1 MKSKI
6 ALLLTVVMLASCLFV
21 FPAFAE
27 GESAPVSDPTY
38 ESVEIAYANLNYSD
52 KIYMMF
58 AVPVYADLPA
68 DAKVELVVWD
78 DAESTTTFSYNDS
91 ISTESSAPV
100 AVVIEAN
107 AEKAS
112 IGGKDHLVFVYDAL
126 TAEQMTDVIY
136 ARPVI
141 TLADGKRVYGDVIS
155 YSILEYVKTAKGE
168 MGVEGLKD
176 QNTLDLLDSMLD
188 FGALAQ
194 NYLGD
199 GEAYLP
205 NGFYANDTLS
215 KIWITPVFDGVPGEK
230 IFGGFFKAEVGAY
243 AALYAPAFDL
253 YTAVEWL
260 NSAGEVI
267 EDADLDADTPH
278 FTVVSA
284 EGDLEVKL
292 VYSRK
297 MVFDSTIENADF
309 GEFFQKSGA
318 STMHQT
324 TANQRVEMVSASLAG
339 NSGSGPNPGQVDKN
353 GACTAKNCYTSYK
366 VIEDPH
372 KPGSGEKVLL
382 WTGTDNGALYMD
394 GTNSPIKIKSKVA
407 GIGDTIDPVFTIDF
421 TIAGGELAVG
431 STANFRF
438 RSDYLKAATGTGTA
452 QCNLNIFK
460 ITGGKV
466 QIATSDS
473 KYVDLC
479 ELSTTSYTRF
489 VITIDFAAETIR
501 GYVADENGELNLVV
515 EETQRTR
522 PAAMAT
528 AAAVVDES
536 GNPRN
541 VGYDSL
547 YNWLMNAQS
556 KVEWYG
562 GGGSALSND
571 KLKTLT
577 VDIDGVQ
584 TPLAD
589 ANGVI
594 NEAAFIKWHELNES
608 LIIKDVKM
616 YAGDV
621 E

>member
-1 MKSKI
+1 MKRRI
-6 ALLLTVVMLASCLFV
+6 ALILAIVMLVGTLFSV
-21 FPAFAE
+21 LSFAE
-27 GESAPVSDPTY
+27 GETAPEVTPAA
-38 ESVEIAYANLNYSD
+38 ESYTDVKIAYANLNYSD
-52 KIYMMF
+52 KINMKF
-58 AVPVYADLPA
+58 AVPVYADLPEG
-68 DAKVELVVWD
+68 AKVELILWD
-78 DAESTTTFSYNDS
+78 CYEDGVAFRYSEAIADENNAA
-91 ISTESSAPV
+91 SAILLAP
-100 AVVIEAN
+100 EAD
-107 AEKAS
+107 KAT
-112 IGGKDHLVFVYDAL
+112 IGGKEHLVFIYDAL
-126 TAEQMTDVIY
+126 TPEKMTDVVY
-136 ARPVI
+136 LRPVI
-141 TLADGKRVYGDVIS
+141 TLADGKLVYGDVIN
-155 YSILEYVKTAKGE
+155 YSILEYVVTAKG
-168 MGVEGLKD
+168 GFEGTPAIED
-176 QNTLDLLDSMLD
+176 QEHLAVLDAMLD
-188 FGALAQ
+188 FGSLAQ
-194 NYLGD
+194 TYLGD

-205 NGFYANDTLS
+205 NGFYANDTLQ
-215 KIWITPVFDGVPGEK
+215 KIWITPVFDGAPGEK

-243 AALYAPAFDL
+243 AALYAPVFDL

-267 EDADLDADTPH
+267 EDADLDDDTPY
-278 FTVVSA
+278 FTEVSA

-297 MVFDSTIENADF
+297 MVFDSTIEM
-309 GEFFQKSGA
+309 GELGYYYQSSGVSTFDQPKA
-318 STMHQT
+318 S
-324 TANQRVEMVSASLAG
+324 QRVPMPAINLAG
-339 NSGSGPNPGQVDKN
+339 NSGSGPNQTSG
-353 GACTAKNCYTSYK
+353 AKNCYAGYK

-382 WTGTDNGALYMD
+382 WTGTDNGALYLD
-394 GTNSPIKIKSKVA
+394 GNNSPIKIKSRVA

-431 STANFRF
+431 STANFRI
-438 RSDYLKAATGTGTA
+438 RSDYLKAATGTGTG

-460 ITGGKV
+460 VSGGKV
-466 QIATSDS
+466 QLATSDS

-515 EETQRTR
+515 EETKRTR
-522 PAAMAT
+522 PAAMAN
-528 AAAVVDES
+528 AVAVVDES

-547 YNWLMNAQS
+547 YNWLMNAQG

-571 KLKTLT
+571 QLKTLT

-616 YAGDV
+616 YAGEV

>member
-1 MKSKI
+1 M
-6 ALLLTVVMLASCLFV
+6 
-21 FPAFAE
+21 
-27 GESAPVSDPTY
+27 
-38 ESVEIAYANLNYSD
+38 
-52 KIYMMF
+52 
-58 AVPVYADLPA
+58 
-68 DAKVELVVWD
+68 
-78 DAESTTTFSYNDS
+78 
-91 ISTESSAPV
+91 
-100 AVVIEAN
+100 
-107 AEKAS
+107 
-112 IGGKDHLVFVYDAL
+112 
-126 TAEQMTDVIY
+126 
-136 ARPVI
+136 
-141 TLADGKRVYGDVIS
+141 
-155 YSILEYVKTAKGE
+155 
-168 MGVEGLKD
+168 
-176 QNTLDLLDSMLD
+176 
-188 FGALAQ
+188 
-194 NYLGD
+194 
-199 GEAYLP
+199 
-205 NGFYANDTLS
+205 
-215 KIWITPVFDGVPGEK
+215 
-230 IFGGFFKAEVGAY
+230 
-243 AALYAPAFDL
+243 FDL

-267 EDADLDADTPH
+267 EDADSDDDTPY
-278 FTVVSA
+278 FTEVRA

-297 MVFDSTIENADF
+297 VVFDSTIEMGDL
-309 GEFFQKSGA
+309 GYYYQKEDISTFDQPKA
-318 STMHQT
+318 S
-324 TANQRVEMVSASLAG
+324 QRVPMPAINLAG
-339 NSGSGPNPGQVDKN
+339 NSGSGPNQTSGS
-353 GACTAKNCYTSYK
+353 KNCYTGYK

-382 WTGTDNGALYMD
+382 WTGTDNGALYLD
-394 GTNSPIKIKSKVA
+394 GNNSPIKIRSKVA

-431 STANFRF
+431 NTANFRI
-438 RSDYLKAATGTGTA
+438 RSDYLKAATGTGTG

-460 ITGGKV
+460 VSGGKV
-466 QIATSDS
+466 QLATSDS

-489 VITIDFAAETIR
+489 VITIDFVAETIR

-515 EETQRTR
+515 EETKRTR
-522 PAAMAT
+522 PAAMAN
-528 AAAVVDES
+528 AVAVVDES

-547 YNWLMNAQS
+547 YNWLMNAQG

-571 KLKTLT
+571 QLKTLT

-616 YAGDV
+616 YAGGVD
-621 E
+621 

>member
-1 MKSKI
+1 MKKLSLVL
-6 ALLLTVVMLASCLFV
+6 ALVMLASCLFGV
-21 FPAFAE
+21 SAIAE
-27 GESAPVSDPTY
+27 GDTETATYKDVTITYSNVS
-38 ESVEIAYANLNYSD
+38 YADEMAL
-52 KIYMMF
+52 MF
-58 AVPVYADLPA
+58 AVPVPTDLPEG
-68 DAKVELVVWD
+68 AKVSVVVWED
-78 DAESTTTFSYNDS
+78 YDATEAFSYSDVES
-91 ISTESSAPV
+91 ATSSAVELSPEAQTV
-100 AVVIEAN
+100 A
-107 AEKAS
+107 
-112 IGGKDHLVFVYDAL
+112 IGGVQHYVYKYFGLNASM
-126 TAEQMTDVIY
+126 MTDVVY
-136 ARPVI
+136 ARSVVVDGDARYYGEI
-141 TLADGKRVYGDVIS
+141 INKSVVEYAKTALGDIEGYAGLADENKKNLIKS
-155 YSILEYVKTAKGE
+155 
-168 MGVEGLKD
+168 
-176 QNTLDLLDSMLD
+176 LLN
-188 FGALAQ
+188 FGAMAQ
-194 NYLGD
+194 IYLGD
-199 GEAYLP
+199 EGETYAP
-205 NGFYANDTLS
+205 NGYLANDTLN
-215 KIWITPVFDGVPGEK
+215 KIWIVPVIDGVEQEK
-230 IFGGFFKAEVGAY
+230 LLGGFFKAGADSYATLYPEFYDLLSVVGWVDGEGN
-243 AALYAPAFDL
+243 ALA
-253 YTAVEWL
+253 
-260 NSAGEVI
+260 
-267 EDADLDADTPH
+267 DADGSDNNGFQVEAP
-278 FTVVSA
+278 A

-309 GEFFQKSGA
+309 GEFFQNSGA

-324 TANQRVEMVSASLAG
+324 TASQRVPMVPANLAG
-339 NSGSGPNPGQVDKN
+339 NSGFGPNPGQVDKN
-353 GACTAKNCYTSYK
+353 GACTAKNCYAGYK

-394 GTNSPIKIKSKVA
+394 GNNSPIQIRSRVA

-431 STANFRF
+431 STANFRI
-438 RSDYLKAATGTGTA
+438 RSDYLKEATGKGTS

-460 ITGGKV
+460 VSGGKV

-473 KYVDLC
+473 NYVDLC

-501 GYVADENGELNLVV
+501 GYVADENGELKLVV
-515 EETQRTR
+515 EETKRTR
-522 PAAMAT
+522 PAAMAK
-528 AAAVVDES
+528 AVAVVDES

-571 KLKTLT
+571 QLKTLT

-616 YAGDV
+616 YAGEV